1 MADQTLKNTNISELP
16 DTGDIRGDDYIIVHN
31 SEITTKIKFKD
42 VFITKENTTF
52 GQEINDL
59 YEKLEG
65 LKETVNNMPTND
77 TTYPRQEM
85 DAKLESKAE
94 ISNVISPVELSRDY
108 MTSDIINSKIQ
119 SRAMKVDV
127 YTKTEVD
134 EKLAAVRSAVH
145 SVEQSIE
152 RLEDKID
159 TSVLPLIDIVEDK
172 IAST

>member
-1 MADQTLKNTNISELP
+1 MGNQTLKNTSISELP

-31 SEITTKIKFKD
+31 SEITAKIKFKD

-65 LKETVNNMPTND
+65 LKETVNNMPTNS
-77 TTYPRQEM
+77 TTYPRQEL

-94 ISNVISPVELSRDY
+94 ISNVISPSEISRDY
-108 MTSDIINSKIQ
+108 MTNDLINSKIQ
-119 SRAMKVDV
+119 SRAMKSDV

-134 EKLAAVRSAVH
+134 EKVAAVRSAVQ

-152 RLEDKID
+152 RLENKID
-159 TSVLPLIDIVEDK
+159 TSVQPLIDIVEDK
-172 IAST
+172 ITSR